1 MPVSNASG
9 RDPELTTSRRFAD
22 AQRPRDSATLIVVRH
37 DDNVPRVLLG
47 QRHDSHAF
55 MPNMFVFPGG
65 RLDPADLRTKVAV
78 DLHPLVHEKLMQR
91 MRGRTSPSRARGLAV
106 AAIRET
112 YEETGLFL
120 GKIPEDA
127 RLETEDWDTIISAA
141 ELDLSSL
148 RFFARAIT
156 PPGRTRRF
164 DSRFF
169 ATSAV
174 HIGNLDNPRHPGSGE
189 LLTPHWF
196 SFADALELELPT
208 ITRDVLKRLQ
218 PLMEMERDLPV
229 DQPVCFRYLKGK
241 SWHEDTL

>member
-1 MPVSNASG
+1 MS
-9 RDPELTTSRRFAD
+9 RTDPELAASRHFSD
-22 AQRPRDSATLIVVRH
+22 AQKPRDAATLIIVRH
-37 DDNVPRVLLG
+37 DDATPKVLLG

-55 MPNMFVFPGG
+55 MPNKFVFPGG
-65 RLDPADLRTKVAV
+65 RLDTSDMRTKVGNQ
-78 DLHPLVHEKLMQR
+78 LHPQVQEKLLQR
-91 MRGRTSPSRARGLAV
+91 MRGRSSASRARGLAI

-120 GKIPEDA
+120 GSLPA
-127 RLETEDWDTIISAA
+127 LENEEWSGVLAA
-141 ELDLSSL
+141 ASLDLSGL

-169 ATSAV
+169 VTNAR

-189 LLTPHWF
+189 LLKPYWF
-196 SFADALELELPT
+196 SFAEALELDLPM

-218 PLMEMERDLPV
+218 PLMEKAKELSP
-229 DQPVCFRYLKGK
+229 DQPVSFQYFKGK
-241 SWHEDTL
+241 SWREEML

>member
-1 MPVSNASG
+1 MPVE
-9 RDPELTTSRRFAD
+9 RK

-47 QRHDSHAF
+47 RRHSDHAF

-65 RLDPADLRTKVAV
+65 RLDPGDTRTKVAR
-78 DLHPLVHEKLMQR
+78 DLHPLVHEKLLQR
-91 MRGRTSPSRARGLAV
+91 MRGRASPSRARGLAV

-120 GKIPEDA
+120 GNIPDDA
-127 RLETEDWDTIISAA
+127 GLQTEDWDAIISATG
-141 ELDLSSL
+141 LDLSSL

-169 ATSAV
+169 VTSAV
-174 HIGNLDNPRHPGSGE
+174 HIGNLDKPCHPGSGE

-196 SFADALELELPT
+196 SFAQALELEIPT

-218 PLMEMERDLPV
+218 PLMEKERDLPA
-229 DQPVCFRYLKGK
+229 DQPVCFQYLKAK
-241 SWHEDTL
+241 RWREDTL

>member
-1 MPVSNASG
+1 MPVND
-9 RDPELTTSRRFAD
+9 RDPELNTSRQFIE
-22 AQRPRDSATLIVVRH
+22 AQKPRDSATLIVVRH
-37 DDNVPRVLLG
+37 DDHMPRVLLG
-47 QRHDSHAF
+47 QRHGSHAF

-65 RLDPADLRTKVAV
+65 RLDPADMRTKIAS
-78 DLHPLVHEKLMQR
+78 DLHPLVHEKLLER
-91 MRGRTSPSRARGLAV
+91 MRGRSSPSRARGLAI

-120 GKIPEDA
+120 GQIPEAAD
-127 RLETEDWDTIISAA
+127 LKNEDWDGIIAAA

-169 ATSAV
+169 VTSAAR
-174 HIGNLDNPRHPGSGE
+174 IGNLDNPRHPGSGE

-196 SFADALELELPT
+196 SFAEAHELELPM
-208 ITRDVLKRLQ
+208 ITREVLKRLQ
-218 PLMEMERDLPV
+218 PLMEKERDLPA
-229 DQPVCFRYLKGK
+229 DQPVFFQYFKGK
-241 SWHEDTL
+241 SWREDTL

>member
-1 MPVSNASG
+1 MPILKANR
-9 RDPELTTSRRFAD
+9 RDPELTTSHRFAEK
-22 AQRPRDSATLIVVRH
+22 QRPHDSATLIVVRH

-47 QRHDSHAF
+47 QRHGSHAF

-65 RLDPADLRTKVAV
+65 RLDPADLRTKVAA
-78 DLHPLVHEKLMQR
+78 DLHPLVHEKLLQR

-120 GKIPEDA
+120 GNIPQDA
-127 RLETEDWDTIISAA
+127 RLETEDWDAILSAA
-141 ELDLSSL
+141 DLDLSSL
-148 RFFARAIT
+148 RLFARAIT

-169 ATSAV
+169 VTSAV

-196 SFADALELELPT
+196 SFAEALELELPM
-208 ITRDVLKRLQ
+208 ITRDTLKRLQ
-218 PLMEMERDLPV
+218 PLMEKDRDLPA
-229 DQPVCFRYLKGK
+229 DQSVCFQYFKGK
-241 SWHEDTL
+241 SWREDML

>member
-1 MPVSNASG
+1 MSG
-9 RDPELTTSRRFAD
+9 RDPELNTSRQFTE
-22 AQRPRDSATLIVVRH
+22 AQKPSDSATLIVVRH
-37 DDNVPRVLLG
+37 DDNIPRVLLG
-47 QRHDSHAF
+47 QRHGSHAF

-65 RLDPADLRTKVAV
+65 RLDPADMRTKVTA

-91 MRGRTSPSRARGLAV
+91 MRGRSSPSRARGLAV

-120 GKIPEDA
+120 GNIPEDA
-127 RLETEDWDTIISAA
+127 RLQSEDWAAIISAA

-169 ATSAV
+169 VTSAA
-174 HIGNLDNPRHPGSGE
+174 HIGNLDNPLHPGSGE

-196 SFADALELELPT
+196 SFAEAQELELPT
-208 ITRDVLKRLQ
+208 ITRDILKRLQ
-218 PLMEMERDLPV
+218 PLMEKKRGLPA
-229 DQPVCFRYLKGK
+229 DQPVCFQYFKGK
-241 SWHEDTL
+241 RWREDTL

>member
-1 MPVSNASG
+1 MSV
-9 RDPELTTSRRFAD
+9 RDPELKTSRQFTE
-22 AQRPRDSATLIVVRH
+22 AQKPRDSATLIVVRH

-47 QRHDSHAF
+47 QRHGGHAF

-65 RLDPADLRTKVAV
+65 RLDPADARTRIAS
-78 DLHPLVHEKLMQR
+78 DLHPLVHEKLLQR
-91 MRGRTSPSRARGLAV
+91 MRGRNSPARARGLAV

-120 GKIPEDA
+120 GQLPEEA
-127 RLETEDWDTIISAA
+127 VLKNEDWDSIIAA
-141 ELDLSSL
+141 AALDLSKL

-169 ATSAV
+169 VTSAA
-174 HIGNLDNPRHPGSGE
+174 HISNLDNPRHPGSGE

-196 SFADALELELPT
+196 SFAEAQGLELPT
-208 ITRDVLKRLQ
+208 ITRDILKRLQ
-218 PLMEMERDLPV
+218 PLMEKEHDLPA
-229 DQPVCFRYLKGK
+229 DQPVCFQYFRGK
-241 SWHEDTL
+241 SWREDTL